1 MSVRRRSSRPGP
13 ARSGERRRGD
23 GRARCE
29 NPPPVLTDYHV
40 HLRPDD
46 IDETPAERYLTAGNA
61 DRYRT
66 VASERGIEELGV
78 AEHVYRFTQA
88 LDVWQHEL
96 WRHSARDDLD
106 AYCAFVREETDLRL
120 GIEADFIPGRED
132 RMAELLAAREFDYV
146 VGSIHFVGDGALD
159 YDRYDIWSAT
169 GSPEKVWRTY
179 FDWLAQA
186 AVSGMF
192 DILAHPDLVKYWG
205 DQRPRPDR
213 DLRYFYE
220 IAMEGI
226 AESGIAVELSTA
238 GLRKPV
244 GELYPARAF
253 LEMVVDAGNPI
264 ALSSDAHTPD
274 DLGRDYE
281 QALELLDDLGV
292 RELAVFERRDRRLE
306 AIG

>member
-1 MSVRRRSSRPGP
+1 
-13 ARSGERRRGD
+13 
-23 GRARCE
+23 
-29 NPPPVLTDYHV
+29 VLTDYHV
-40 HLRPDD
+40 HLRVDD
-46 IDETPAERYLTAGNA
+46 PQSTPASSTFTAANAERYREVAAG
-61 DRYRT
+61 
-66 VASERGIEELGV
+66 RGIEELGV
-78 AEHVYRFTQA
+78 AEHIYRFTQA

-106 AYCAFVREETDLRL
+106 AYCEFVREETDLRL

-132 RMAELLAAREFDYV
+132 RMAELLAAREFDFV

-159 YDRYDIWSAT
+159 YDRYDIWAAT
-169 GSPEKVWRTY
+169 SSPERVWRTY
-179 FDWLAQA
+179 FEWLAQA
-186 AVSGMF
+186 AMSGMF

-205 DQRPRPDR
+205 RERPQPER

-220 IAMEGI
+220 VAMEGI
-226 AESGIAVELSTA
+226 AESGIAVEVSTA

-274 DLGRDYE
+274 ELGRDYE

-292 RELAVFERRDRRLE
+292 RELAVFEGRERRLE
-306 AIG
+306 PIG